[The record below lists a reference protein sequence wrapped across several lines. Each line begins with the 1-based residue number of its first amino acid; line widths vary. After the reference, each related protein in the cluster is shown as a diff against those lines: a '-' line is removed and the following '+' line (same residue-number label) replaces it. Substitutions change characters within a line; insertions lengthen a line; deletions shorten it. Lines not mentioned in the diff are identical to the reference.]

1 MPHEREMELIIR
13 TQEQEGLRPRENA
26 RGVVVPKETGV
37 PAPEVQ
43 ALTRRD
49 AAGSP
54 TYYDVPM
61 LKPPVW
67 KWEIATYF
75 FLGGLSAGAFLL
87 ARLAERFGGRK
98 YRDVTRAGTLVAAA
112 SFAPCPALLIK
123 DLGDPKRFHY
133 MLRVFKPGSPMNF
146 GAWVLTAYG
155 AFLSA
160 AAFREWYRGV
170 GGEPEGPLARAA
182 DSAIGVVSD
191 GAGVPTAI
199 LLAGYTGVLLSTSNT
214 PLWARNPWI
223 GPLFGA
229 SAVSTGA
236 AATRLLLEAKRPI
249 ESGDI
254 EDVEGT
260 PCERSAEHPLERI
273 EVSSKLAEAATLAG
287 YLASAGILAA
297 PLTKGEYAPHL
308 WGGVVGAGLVAS
320 TVAEGVAKR
329 YKKASP
335 YLKLAGAALTL
346 AGGFALRWAMVH
358 AGHASAKDSKANREA
373 SRR

>member
-1 MPHEREMELIIR
+1 MPHEREMELIIQA
-13 TQEQEGLRPRENA
+13 QEQEGLRPHENA

-37 PAPEVQ
+37 PATEVQ
-43 ALTRRD
+43 ALTRSD
-49 AAGSP
+49 SAGAP
-54 TYYDVPM
+54 TYYNIPI

-87 ARLAERFGGRK
+87 ARLAERFGGKK
-98 YRDVTRAGTLVAAA
+98 YRDVTRAGTIVAA
-112 SFAPCPALLIK
+112 STFAPCVPLLIM
-123 DLGDPKRFHY
+123 DLGDRKRFHY

-146 GAWVLTAYG
+146 GAWALTGYG
-155 AFLSA
+155 AFMSA
-160 AAFREWYRGV
+160 AAFREWYRDV
-170 GGEPEGPLARAA
+170 GGEPEGKIARVT
-182 DSAIGVVSD
+182 DTAIGIVSD
-191 GAGVPTAI
+191 GVGLPMAI

-229 SAVSTGA
+229 SAMSTGA
-236 AATRLLLEAKRPI
+236 AATRLLLEANRPI
-249 ESGDI
+249 VSGDI

-260 PCERSAEHPLERI
+260 PAERSAEKPLKQI
-273 EVSSKLAEAATLAG
+273 EASSKLAEAATLAG
-287 YLASAGILAA
+287 YLVSAGTLAA

-320 TVAEGVAKR
+320 MVAEGVARR

-335 YLKLAGAALTL
+335 YLKLAGAVFTL

-358 AGHASAKDSKANREA
+358 AGHTSAKDSKANREA
-373 SRR
+373 SKR